1 MGHGKKAVRSIIGII
16 LVVGL
21 ITCGCTPASPDQG
34 GAGDIGVHKD
44 LIRVGVSQLGAES
57 DWRRANTASLQ
68 ATFSTENG
76 YQLFFEDA
84 QQKQSNQAM
93 AIRRFIQQGVDY
105 IVVAPAT
112 EVGWDNV
119 LGEAKSAGIPVILID
134 RRINVKD
141 ATLYS
146 CWIGSDFRLE
156 GDKVTSWL
164 EQYMKRNDIKAS
176 DIHIFDLQGSL
187 GASAQLGRTEGL
199 TKAAERNHWDIVDM
213 ADGDF
218 TEAKGYEVTARTLH
232 NHPETNVIYSEN
244 DNMALGAL
252 KAIRESGRKPGL
264 NLAAGEVMVLSFD
277 GVSKDAMQYLINGEI
292 ACIGE
297 CYPMYGS
304 NVRAAIELLEDG
316 KTPDKESYV
325 NEGLYSA
332 DSTITQVT
340 AGGKDYPVTII
351 TQDWLDNRDLNPL
364 ADNE

>member
-1 MGHGKKAVRSIIGII
+1 MVIS
-16 LVVGL
+16 
-21 ITCGCTPASPDQG
+21 GCTPASPDEG
-34 GAGDIGVHKD
+34 GAGDLGVHTD

-84 QQKQSNQAM
+84 QQKQANQAM
-93 AIRRFIQQGVDY
+93 AIRRFIQQGVNY

-164 EQYMKRNDIKAS
+164 ERYLKRKEIPDS
-176 DIHIFDLQGSL
+176 DIHIFDLQGTI

-199 TKAAERNHWDIVDM
+199 TRAAKKYGWDVVDR

-218 TEAKGYEVTARTLH
+218 TEAKGYEVTTRTLH
-232 NHPETNVIYSEN
+232 AHPEVNVIYSEN

-252 KAIRESGRKPGL
+252 KAIRESGRKAGL
-264 NLAAGEVMVLSFD
+264 NLADGDVMVLSFD
-277 GVSKDAMQYLINGEI
+277 GVSAEAMQRLIDGEI

-304 NVRAAIELLEDG
+304 NVRSAIELLEDG
-316 KTPDKESYV
+316 QKPDKESFV
-325 NEGLYSA
+325 NEGLYAA
-332 DSTITQVT
+332 DSTVTQVT
-340 AGGKDYPVTII
+340 AGDKDYPVTII

-364 ADNE
+364 ANNE